1 MAKKYRVKDKN
12 GNSIVKTIYGG
23 HAASGQ
29 VEMDVAKTL
38 NGKTPAQHCAE
49 MIKKYKGG
57 YFETKDEGLDVCN
70 LPTPS
75 FFGGTTMGP
84 EYNYY
89 YAVCEEIEFTA
100 KLNDKPTTAKELAKL
115 KGGERVIISAN
126 QEVTWVVP
134 NAAKLEKTAQNGNTF
149 AFTMPKSGRFTIKAA
164 GRCDPKASKTIA
176 VQAIEKTIDES
187 KEPVLKLSLTNQNIH
202 DIIKVVSTE
211 VALDVKNE
219 EERKR
224 QAKGVIDTI
233 LNRIYLA
240 KQNKKTVRSVLNA
253 KGQFSKISGSPD
265 AFGSVEK
272 MPDKEIRPWTAKFTE
287 EYLKERTTNP
297 HSSIG
302 GNYNY
307 LNPHSKS
314 VSEDTMRK
322 WGNDVVEQAKKSGL
336 IFGEGNSKHY
346 HGTAKGH
353 KMAPS
358 FIVVIPKSYQYEW
371 SK

>member
-1 MAKKYRVKDKN
+1 MKK
-12 GNSIVKTIYGG
+12 S
-23 HAASGQ
+23 
-29 VEMDVAKTL
+29 
-38 NGKTPAQHCAE
+38 
-49 MIKKYKGG
+49 
-57 YFETKDEGLDVCN
+57 
-70 LPTPS
+70 
-75 FFGGTTMGP
+75 
-84 EYNYY
+84 
-89 YAVCEEIEFTA
+89 
-100 KLNDKPTTAKELAKL
+100 
-115 KGGERVIISAN
+115 
-126 QEVTWVVP
+126 
-134 NAAKLEKTAQNGNTF
+134 
-149 AFTMPKSGRFTIKAA
+149 
-164 GRCDPKASKTIA
+164 
-176 VQAIEKTIDES
+176 
-187 KEPVLKLSLTNQNIH
+187 
-202 DIIKVVSTE
+202 
-211 VALDVKNE
+211 
-219 EERKR
+219 
-224 QAKGVIDTI
+224 
-233 LNRIYLA
+233 IYLA

-253 KGQFSKISGSPD
+253 KGKFSKISGNPD

-272 MPDKEIRPWTAKFTE
+272 MPDKEIRPWIAKFTE

-336 IFGEGNSKHY
+336 IFGEGNFKHY